1 MQAIANIGAM
11 TRPQVRNLPTL
22 DLAGAIDN
30 YYDAKD
36 AQTKRLEAEAEK
48 QRRQAYVD
56 ELTAAHPE
64 AAAQIAADPVA
75 YAKMLQDNAAAERDQ
90 QYKMAQ
96 LAQQF
101 NNSLALADR
110 QHANSVGLAR
120 MRADL
125 ENQAKA
131 RARAERAA
139 QLDEALNSGLI
150 TQEQYNQAKQREL
163 LGDIVNGD
171 DINMNNPFEK
181 KRIENIAKN
190 MDADIQ
196 KSQSTL
202 NKYQQ
207 AANLLDNI
215 ETGGASGQ
223 AKEKAWNMFLTPN
236 EQKFRALANE
246 IMPTMRPTGSGSTS
260 DKDMAVFEK
269 ATFGLS
275 KDKEANESIIKGRI
289 AAEEN
294 NIAHLQFIAEG
305 YDKGLPLSTLDK
317 MWQQYLDNNRIFNDD
332 GSLNKKRKT
341 AEEYFYGG
349 APLSVQNS
357 QDAKIQEAL
366 AAGYTIEEIQNHLN
380 GGK

>member
-1 MQAIANIGAM
+1 MWKNNMQAIANIGAM

-171 DINMNNPFEK
+171 DINMNNPFDK
-181 KRIENIAKN
+181 AMVQNFAKDYDKN
-190 MDADIQ
+190 VKDA
-196 KSQSTL
+196 QSTYD
-202 NKYQQ
+202 KY
-207 AANLLDNI
+207 ANADRLLDKI
-215 ETGGASGQ
+215 ETGGLYNIPIYAEG
-223 AKEKAWNMFLTPN
+223 KAAFNPDVAQFIAAQN
-236 EQKFRALANE
+236 EL
-246 IMPTMRPTGSGSTS
+246 IPTMRPTGSGSTS
-260 DKDMAVFEK
+260 DKDMAIFAK
-269 ATFGLS
+269 ATFGID
-275 KDKEANESIIKGRI
+275 KPKEANRNIIRGRMA
-289 AAEEN
+289 AAENERDYN
-294 NIAHLQFIAEG
+294 QLKAQWISSGGNPVMFDQE
-305 YDKGLPLSTLDK
+305 
-317 MWQQYLDNNRIFNDD
+317 WNQYLEMNPIFSNDN
-332 GSLNKKRKT
+332 GELNKTRVSGKKWFNAPQT
-341 AEEYFYGG
+341 SNNSDNVIDASEYF
-349 APLSVQNS
+349 
-357 QDAKIQEAL
+357 K
-366 AAGYTIEEIQNHLN
+366 
-380 GGK
+380 